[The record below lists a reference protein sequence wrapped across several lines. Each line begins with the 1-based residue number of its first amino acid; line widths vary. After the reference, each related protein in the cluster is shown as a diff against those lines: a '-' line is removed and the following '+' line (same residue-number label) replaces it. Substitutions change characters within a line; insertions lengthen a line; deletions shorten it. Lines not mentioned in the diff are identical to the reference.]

1 MASQRLMVVKSG
13 GEEAFAEWRAC
24 FESLAPGLALR
35 LWDDPAVRPGEVD
48 YALVWDP
55 EPGRLA
61 AMPKLK
67 VVFGSGAGV
76 DGITADPSYPRHVP
90 LVRMSIPAA
99 TERMGE
105 YCCWAALSLLKE
117 ARRMAIAQAASR
129 WDYFEAP
136 FRACQRTVGIMG
148 LGTMGERSAAMLRG
162 IGFPVIG
169 WSRGRK
175 SIPGVEGFAGAGEL
189 EAFLARTDILLCLLP
204 ATPETR
210 HIINAATLGKL
221 PRGAGYIGAGRGCSR
236 TWMPSSRRWRTA
248 SSAAR
253 CWMCSSRNRCR
264 PTTRCGSI
272 RGRSSPPMSPACRRG
287 WNVPPRSPPP
297 SPARSGARRCP
308 TCSTMRE
315 ATEMPLPPPP
325 VRPDPGHV
333 PDEQEFGGP
342 RRRLPADGVSA

>member
-24 FESLAPGLALR
+24 FESLAPGLVLR
-35 LWDDPAVRPGEVD
+35 YWDDPAVRPGEVD

-117 ARRMAIAQAASR
+117 ARRMAIAQAESR

-136 FRACQRTVGIMG
+136 SRACQRTVGIMG
-148 LGTMGERSAAMLRG
+148 LGTMGQRSAAMLRG

-175 SIPGVEGFAGAGEL
+175 SIPGIESFAGAGEL
-189 EAFLARTDILLCLLP
+189 DAFLARTDILLCLLP

-221 PRGAGYIGAGRGCSR
+221 PRGAGYIGAGRG
-236 TWMPSSRRWRTA
+236 MQQDLDA
-248 SSAAR
+248 ILAALED
-253 CWMCSSRNRCR
+253 
-264 PTTRCGSI
+264 GQL
-272 RGRSSPPMSPACRRG
+272 A
-287 WNVPPRSPPP
+287 
-297 SPARSGARRCP
+297 GAVLDVFEP
-308 TCSTMRE
+308 E
-315 ATEMPLPPPP
+315 P
-325 VRPDPGHV
+325 
-333 PDEQEFGGP
+333 
-342 RRRLPADGVSA
+342 LPADHPLWQHPRAIITAHVASLPSRLERAAAVAAAIAGFERGEALPNLFDHARGY

>member
-1 MASQRLMVVKSG
+1 MALQRLMVVKSG

-24 FESLAPGLALR
+24 FESLAPGLVLR

-148 LGTMGERSAAMLRG
+148 LGTMGARSAAMLRG

-175 SIPGVEGFAGAGEL
+175 SIPGVESFAGAGEL
-189 EAFLARTDILLCLLP
+189 DSFLVRTDILLCLLP

-221 PRGAGYIGAGRGCSR
+221 PRGAGYIGAGRG
-236 TWMPSSRRWRTA
+236 MQQDLDA
-248 SSAAR
+248 ILAALED
-253 CWMCSSRNRCR
+253 
-264 PTTRCGSI
+264 GQL
-272 RGRSSPPMSPACRRG
+272 G
-287 WNVPPRSPPP
+287 
-297 SPARSGARRCP
+297 GAVLDVFEP
-308 TCSTMRE
+308 E
-315 ATEMPLPPPP
+315 P
-325 VRPDPGHV
+325 
-333 PDEQEFGGP
+333 
-342 RRRLPADGVSA
+342 LPADHPLWQHPRAIITAHVASLPSRLERAAAVAAAIAGFERGEALPNLFDHARGY

>member
-24 FESLAPGLALR
+24 FESLAPGLVLR

-175 SIPGVEGFAGAGEL
+175 SISGVESFARAGEL

-221 PRGAGYIGAGRGCSR
+221 PRGAGCI
-236 TWMPSSRRWRTA
+236 P
-248 SSAAR
+248 
-253 CWMCSSRNRCR
+253 R
-264 PTTRCGSI
+264 PAPI
-272 RGRSSPPMSPACRRG
+272 
-287 WNVPPRSPPP
+287 
-297 SPARSGARRCP
+297 
-308 TCSTMRE
+308 
-315 ATEMPLPPPP
+315 
-325 VRPDPGHV
+325 
-333 PDEQEFGGP
+333 
-342 RRRLPADGVSA
+342 